1 MKYSDFFMK
10 ATKDINFKNVTTNDI
25 EFAYDIFYKKFGYE
39 PKEALESVTLL
50 NWLSNE
56 CNTLIDSKK

>member
-10 ATKDINFKNVTTNDI
+10 ATKDIDFKNVTTNDI

-39 PKEALESVTLL
+39 PKEVLMKMGSFYLTEKKDTLR
-50 NWLSNE
+50 
-56 CNTLIDSKK
+56 K